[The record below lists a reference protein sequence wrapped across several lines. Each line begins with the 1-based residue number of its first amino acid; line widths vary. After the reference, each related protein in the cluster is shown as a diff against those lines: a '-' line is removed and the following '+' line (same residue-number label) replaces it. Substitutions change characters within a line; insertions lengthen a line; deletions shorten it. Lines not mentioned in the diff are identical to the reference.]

1 MVDIVVKKLNNSYSK
16 IECDASI
23 QRELWD
29 FFSFEVPGA
38 KYMPLYRAKKWDG
51 KIHIFNTKN
60 NTIYYGLHKYIRR
73 FAEDKNYSIEFEEG
87 FYSVGNKDGEKF
99 LESLDLP
106 FEPHDFQRNAF
117 IKGTKELRNVFVSPT
132 GSGKS
137 YIIYLLCEYFA
148 ILQKKKTLLV
158 VPSISLVDQMY
169 KDFANYSKKKINESV
184 YQITAGIDKL
194 NTYPITISTWQSV
207 YKLPKSWFE
216 NFDAVIVDECHLAKA
231 ESLKKIMS
239 NCENAKIRFG
249 FTGTLDDVDCH
260 KLILIGLFGTVH
272 KATETVSLIERD
284 ILSKLEIYSMQ
295 LKQHMTEV
303 DANAIQ
309 MNYHKEVEWL
319 VLNKKRNSFIV
330 NLATSLKG
338 ITLVLF
344 TFVEKHGEGL
354 YQSIQDKGT
363 PHSVYF
369 VSGNTSKTDREFIR
383 ETVQDEKN
391 AIIVASYGTYSTGI
405 NIPKLSNIIFA
416 SPSKSKIRVLQSIGR
431 GLRLAEGKEKA
442 KLFDIGDFI
451 ETTGV
456 TPIGNYSY
464 KHMKERHKIYKKE
477 KFTIKQADI
486 DL

>member
-1 MVDIVVKKLNNSYSK
+1 MDIFVEKVNNAFSK
-16 IECDASI
+16 VTCDASI

-29 FFSFEVPGA
+29 FFSFEVEGA

-51 KIHIFNTKN
+51 KIHIFNTRN
-60 NTIYYGLHKYIRR
+60 NTIYYGLHKYLKY
-73 FAEDKNYSIEFEEG
+73 FAKDKNYEIEFDKDFFEEG
-87 FYSVGNKDGEKF
+87 ESDAESF
-99 LESLDLP
+99 LNTIQLP
-106 FEPHDFQRNAF
+106 FSPHDFQTDAV
-117 IKGTKELRNVFVSPT
+117 IKGTKNLRNVFVSPT

-137 YIIYLLCEYFA
+137 LIIYLLSQYFA
-148 ILQKKKTLLV
+148 IHKKKKTLLI

-169 KDFANYSKKKINESV
+169 KDFATYSNKTINEHIF
-184 YQITAGIDKL
+184 QISGGVEK
-194 NTYPITISTWQSV
+194 NNQFPITISTWQSV
-207 YKLPKSWFE
+207 YKLPKSWFKD
-216 NFDAVIVDECHLAKA
+216 FDMVIVDECHLAKA

-239 NCENAKIRFG
+239 NCENANIRFG

-260 KLILIGLFGTVH
+260 KLILIGLFGSVH
-272 KATETVSLIERD
+272 KATQTSALIERD

-477 KFTIKQADI
+477 NFTIQQADI